1 MTAVPE
7 PYLSAEVPDRLTQH
21 ILGAFNA
28 EGLTSEQ
35 SRQALN
41 GVKQLIDLGE
51 LIARRSSH

>member
-1 MTAVPE
+1 MMTAVPE

-41 GVKQLIDLGE
+41 GGEAID
-51 LIARRSSH
+51 